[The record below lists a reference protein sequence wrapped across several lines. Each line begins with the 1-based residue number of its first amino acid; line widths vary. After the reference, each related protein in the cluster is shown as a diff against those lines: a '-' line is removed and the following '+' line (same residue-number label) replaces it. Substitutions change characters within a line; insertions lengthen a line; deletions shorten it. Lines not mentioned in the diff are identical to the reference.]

1 MVVSVKMSSKNQ
13 IVVPKAAREA
23 LDLAPGDR
31 LPPAPPGARGD
42 VLAVS
47 VDGDTVRMEK
57 LPPDR
62 EDRLRGMLR
71 DVVVDAGDLWPELEE
86 A

>member
-31 LPPAPPGARGD
+31 L
-42 VLAVS
+42 AVS

-71 DVVVDAGDLWPELEE
+71 DVVDAEDLWPELEE

>member
-23 LDLAPGDR
+23 LGLRPGDR
-31 LPPAPPGARGD
+31 
-42 VLAVS
+42 LAVS
-47 VDGDTVRMEK
+47 VDGETVRMEK
-57 LPPDR
+57 LPPDQ
-62 EDRLRGMLR
+62 EDRLRGVLR
-71 DVVVDAGDLWPELEE
+71 DVADAGDLWIELED

>member
-13 IVVPKAAREA
+13 IVVPKVARQA
-23 LDLAPGDR
+23 LRLRPGDR
-31 LPPAPPGARGD
+31 
-42 VLAVS
+42 LAVS
-47 VDGDTVRMEK
+47 VDGDTVRMKK

-62 EDRLRGMLR
+62 EDRLGGMLR
-71 DVVVDAGDLWPELEE
+71 DVVDAERLWIELED

>member
-31 LPPAPPGARGD
+31 L
-42 VLAVS
+42 AVS

-57 LPPDR
+57 LPAAR

-71 DVVVDAGDLWPELEE
+71 DVVDAGDLWPELGE

>member
-1 MVVSVKMSSKNQ
+1 MSSKNQ

-31 LPPAPPGARGD
+31 
-42 VLAVS
+42 LAVS

-71 DVVVDAGDLWPELEE
+71 DVVDAEDLWPELEE

>member
-23 LDLAPGDR
+23 LRLRPGDR
-31 LPPAPPGARGD
+31 
-42 VLAVS
+42 LAVS

-57 LPPDR
+57 LPSDGK
-62 EDRLRGMLR
+62 DRLRGMLR
-71 DVVVDAGDLWPELEE
+71 DVVDAGDLWVELEDG
-86 A
+86 

>member
-31 LPPAPPGARGD
+31 L
-42 VLAVS
+42 AVS

-71 DVVVDAGDLWPELEE
+71 DVVDAGDLWPELEE

>member
-23 LDLAPGDR
+23 LGLAPGDR
-31 LPPAPPGARGD
+31 L
-42 VLAVS
+42 AVS
-47 VDGDTVRMEK
+47 VDGETVKMEK
-57 LPPDR
+57 LPPDD
-62 EDRLRGMLR
+62 EDRLRGLLR
-71 DVVVDAGDLWPELEE
+71 DVVDAGGLWPELEE

>member
-23 LDLAPGDR
+23 LRLKPGDR
-31 LPPAPPGARGD
+31 
-42 VLAVS
+42 LAVS
-47 VDGDTVRMEK
+47 VDGDTVQMEK
-57 LPPDR
+57 LPPDE
-62 EDRLRGMLR
+62 EDRLRGVLR
-71 DVVVDAGDLWPELEE
+71 DVADTGDLWIELED

>member
-23 LDLAPGDR
+23 LRLRPGDR
-31 LPPAPPGARGD
+31 
-42 VLAVS
+42 LAVS

-57 LPPDR
+57 LPADG
-62 EDRLRGMLR
+62 EDRLRGVLR
-71 DVVVDAGDLWPELEE
+71 DVVDTGDLWVELEDG
-86 A
+86 

>member
-23 LDLAPGDR
+23 LGLAPGDR
-31 LPPAPPGARGD
+31 L
-42 VLAVS
+42 AVS
-47 VDGDTVRMEK
+47 VDGETVMMEK
-57 LPPDR
+57 LPPDD
-62 EDRLRGMLR
+62 EDRLRGLLR
-71 DVVVDAGDLWPELEE
+71 DVVDAGGLWPELEE

>member
-23 LDLAPGDR
+23 LDLKPGDR
-31 LPPAPPGARGD
+31 L
-42 VLAVS
+42 AVT
-47 VDGDTVRMEK
+47 VDGGAVRMEK
-57 LPPDR
+57 LPPGE
-62 EDRLRGMLR
+62 EDHLRGMLR
-71 DVVVDAGDLWPELEE
+71 DVVDVVDAGDFWPELDE

>member
-23 LDLAPGDR
+23 LRLRPGDR
-31 LPPAPPGARGD
+31 L
-42 VLAVS
+42 AVS
-47 VDGDTVRMEK
+47 MDGDTVRMEK
-57 LPPDR
+57 LPPDE
-62 EDRLRGMLR
+62 EDRLRGVLR
-71 DVVVDAGDLWPELEE
+71 GVADAGDLWIELED

>member
-23 LDLAPGDR
+23 LGLRPGDR
-31 LPPAPPGARGD
+31 
-42 VLAVS
+42 LAVS

-57 LPPDR
+57 LPPDQ
-62 EDRLRGMLR
+62 EDRLRGALR
-71 DVVVDAGDLWPELEE
+71 DVADGGDLWIELED

>member
-23 LDLAPGDR
+23 LGLVPGDR
-31 LPPAPPGARGD
+31 
-42 VLAVS
+42 LAVS
-47 VDGDTVRMEK
+47 VDGETVRMEK
-57 LPPDR
+57 LPPDA

-71 DVVVDAGDLWPELEE
+71 DVVDAGDLWPELEE